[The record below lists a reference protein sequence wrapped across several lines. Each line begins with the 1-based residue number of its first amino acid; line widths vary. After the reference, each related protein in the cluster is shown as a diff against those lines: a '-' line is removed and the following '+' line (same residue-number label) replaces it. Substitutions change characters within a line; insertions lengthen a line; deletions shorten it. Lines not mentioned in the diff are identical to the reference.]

1 MSPFGTFAKLGGV
14 GSASVIV
21 PGMDHRTPNSSQT
34 TGAVNM
40 KFGQGG
46 ADGAAAQDGGS

>member
-1 MSPFGTFAKLGGV
+1 MSPFGTFGKLGGV

-21 PGMDHRTPNSSQT
+21 PGMDHRMPNSGQS
-34 TGAVNM
+34 TGAAKM

-46 ADGAAAQDGGS
+46 ANGPAPDDDS